1 MSLERRILRRKV
13 ATRDQIR
20 YAREQ
25 AEAWNIGLGEAL
37 VTYAGVDSAY
47 VAEAEA
53 DELGSDCLAGRPNEI
68 LNLLDIG
75 MLRAVGRH
83 AALRLGALPLR
94 RRRKKLEFITV
105 RPDNRAARSYFAEEL
120 GYGSF
125 REVLVT
131 WADVIACLQ
140 YVFRDELAADALNR
154 GRSPEETAERTVSAG
169 QLAAGALGFLALVTF
184 ASLWPLG
191 TLRVVIS
198 VLVIAYVAVFAFR
211 FFLAGIGSM
220 EDVLVDVGAEELAGM
235 KERNLPVY
243 TILLPL
249 YRESASL
256 PQLVRGIQALDYPRH
271 KLDVIVLLEEGDEE
285 MIDALQRYP
294 VPASWNVLYVPA
306 GVPRTKPRAC
316 NYGMLFARG
325 QYLVTYD
332 AEDLPEHD
340 QLRKAVRAFQTASA
354 NTICLQCL
362 LTYYN
367 RSRTL
372 LSRLFTLEHWY
383 WFDAVVPGLIS
394 LDMPIPMGGSSNHFH
409 LGKLRALGG
418 WDPYNLTEDA
428 DLSTRISMESQQV
441 AVLRSTTR
449 EEANPQVWNWI
460 RQRSRW
466 FKGYM
471 QTFMVHTRNPFTAV
485 RDLGVKASLSLLFF
499 VGGTPF
505 VFLLAPVLLAIIVMA
520 LFVAPAAMQLLLTP
534 LLIAI
539 VMTGVAFAWFLGV
552 YMHMYTAFRRRVD
565 ALVAVALL
573 TPFYWLLHSFS
584 ALRALWQLIREP
596 HVWEKTEHL
605 LFEEPGQAYPD
616 RAAEVG
622 EGTSQAYSDRVGEA
636 GEERRT

>member
-1 MSLERRILRRKV
+1 MSLERRILRRKF

-25 AEAWNIGLGEAL
+25 AEAWKIGLAEAL
-37 VTYAGVDSAY
+37 VTYAGVDSVH

-53 DELGSDCLAGRPNEI
+53 DELGTDCLAGRPNEI
-68 LNLLDIG
+68 LNLLDVGI
-75 MLRAVGRH
+75 LRAVGRH

-94 RRRKKLEFITV
+94 RRRRKLEFITV
-105 RPDNRAARSYFAEEL
+105 RPDNRSARSFFAEEL
-120 GYGSF
+120 GYEGF

-131 WADVIACLQ
+131 WADVVACLQ
-140 YVFRDELAADALNR
+140 YVFRDELSADALNR
-154 GRSPEETAERTVSAG
+154 GRAPEETAERTVSPG
-169 QLAAGALGFLALVTF
+169 QWAFGALGVLALVTF
-184 ASLWPLG
+184 GTLWPLG
-191 TLRVVIS
+191 TLRLVVS
-198 VLVIAYVAVFAFR
+198 VLIVAYVSVFVFR
-211 FFLAGIGSM
+211 FLLAGMGAM
-220 EDVLVDVGAEELAGM
+220 EDVLVDVGEKELSAM
-235 KERNLPVY
+235 KERKFPVY

-256 PQLVRGIQALDYPRH
+256 SQLVRGIRALDYPIH
-271 KLDVIVLLEEGDEE
+271 KLDVIVLLEEGDDE
-285 MIDALQRYP
+285 MSEALQRHP
-294 VPASWNVLYVPA
+294 VPGSWTILRVPA

-340 QLRKAVRAFQTASA
+340 QLRKAVKAFLSASG

-394 LDMPIPMGGSSNHFH
+394 LDMPIPMGGSSNHFDV
-409 LGKLRALGG
+409 GKLRALGG

-449 EEANPQVWNWI
+449 EEANPQAWNWI

-471 QTFMVHTRNPFTAV
+471 QTFLVHTRNPFTAV
-485 RDLGVKASLSLLFF
+485 RDLGLKASLSLLFF

-505 VFLLAPVLLAIIVMA
+505 VFLLTPFLLLVIAMAFFIAPDTMHI
-520 LFVAPAAMQLLLTP
+520 LLTP
-534 LLIAI
+534 LLVAI
-539 VMTGVAFAWFLGV
+539 ITGGVAFAWFLGA

-565 ALVAVALL
+565 ALVGVALL

-584 ALRALWQLIREP
+584 ALRALIQLIRKP

-605 LFEEPGQAYPD
+605 LFEDPTDDTG
-616 RAAEVG
+616 
-622 EGTSQAYSDRVGEA
+622 SQEEA
-636 GEERRT
+636 RR

>member
-1 MSLERRILRRKV
+1 MSLERRIIRRKV
-13 ATRDQIR
+13 TTRDQIR
-20 YAREQ
+20 YAKEQ
-25 AEAWNIGLGEAL
+25 AEAWNIGLAEAL
-37 VTYAGVDSAY
+37 VTYAGVDS
-47 VAEAEA
+47 VHVTEAEA
-53 DELGSDCLAGRPNEI
+53 DEIGADCLAGRPNEI

-94 RRRKKLEFITV
+94 RRRRKLDFITV
-105 RPDNRAARSYFAEEL
+105 RPDNRAARSFFAEEL
-120 GYGSF
+120 GYSGF

-154 GRSPEETAERTVSAG
+154 GRTPEQTAERTVSAG
-169 QLAAGALGFLALVTF
+169 QWAFGALGVLALVTF
-184 ASLWPLG
+184 GSLWPLG
-191 TLRVVIS
+191 TLRVVVS
-198 VLVIAYVAVFAFR
+198 ALVIAYVSVFTFR
-211 FFLAGIGSM
+211 FLLASMGSM
-220 EDVLVDVGAEELAGM
+220 EDVLVDVSDEELAAM
-235 KERNLPVY
+235 KDRNLPVY

-256 PQLVRGIQALDYPRH
+256 PQLVRGITALDYPQH
-271 KLDVIVLLEEGDEE
+271 KLDVILLLEEGDNE
-285 MIDALQRYP
+285 MAEALQHTP
-294 VPASWNVLYVPA
+294 VPGAWTVLHVPA

-316 NYGMLFARG
+316 NYGTLFARG

-340 QLRKAVRAFQTASA
+340 QLRKTVRAFLSASGD
-354 NTICLQCL
+354 TICFQCL

-383 WFDAVVPGLIS
+383 WFDAVVPGLS
-394 LDMPIPMGGSSNHFH
+394 ALDMPIPMGGSSNHYH
-409 LGKLRALGG
+409 VGKLRALGG

-428 DLSTRISMESQQV
+428 DLSTRISMENQKV

-449 EEANPQVWNWI
+449 EEANPQLWNWI

-471 QTFMVHTRNPFTAV
+471 QTFLVHTRNPFTAV

-505 VFLLAPVLLAIIVMA
+505 VFLLAPVFMLVVVMA
-520 LFVAPAAMQLLLTP
+520 FFVAPETMQMLLTP
-534 LLIAI
+534 LLVAIIAG
-539 VMTGVAFAWFLGV
+539 GVAFAWFLGA

-584 ALRALWQLIREP
+584 ALRALGQLVREP

-605 LFEEPGQAYPD
+605 LFEDPRFEYPAGSGD
-616 RAAEVG
+616 
-622 EGTSQAYSDRVGEA
+622 A
-636 GEERRT
+636 GEEPRT

>member
-25 AEAWNIGLGEAL
+25 ADVWSIGLAEAL
-37 VTYAGVDSAY
+37 VTYAGVDPVH

-53 DELGSDCLAGRPNEI
+53 DELGMDCLAGRPNEI
-68 LNLLDIG
+68 LNLLDVG

-94 RRRKKLEFITV
+94 RRRRKLEFITV
-105 RPDNRAARSYFAEEL
+105 RPDNRAARSFFAEEL
-120 GYGSF
+120 GYEAF
-125 REVLVT
+125 REALVT

-154 GRSPEETAERTVSAG
+154 GRKPEQTAERTASPA
-169 QLAAGALGFLALVTF
+169 QLASATLGVLALVTF
-184 ASLWPLG
+184 GALWPLG
-191 TLRVVIS
+191 TLRIAGS
-198 VLVIAYVAVFAFR
+198 VLIVAYVSVFVFR
-211 FFLAGIGSM
+211 FLLAGMGSM
-220 EDVLVDVGAEELAGM
+220 EDVLVDVSDEELAAM
-235 KERNLPVY
+235 KDQNLPVY
-243 TILLPL
+243 TVLLPM

-256 PQLVRGIQALDYPRH
+256 PQLVRGIKALDYPIH
-271 KLDVIVLLEEGDEE
+271 KLDVIVLLEEGDDE
-285 MIDALQRYP
+285 MTEALARYP
-294 VPASWNVLYVPA
+294 IPASWTILRVPA

-340 QLRKAVRAFQTASA
+340 QLRKAVRAFLNASG

-394 LDMPIPMGGSSNHFH
+394 LDMPIPMSGSSNHFH
-409 LGKLRALGG
+409 IGKLRALGG
-418 WDPYNLTEDA
+418 WDPYNLTEDV
-428 DLSTRISMESQQV
+428 DLSTRISMENQQV

-449 EEANPQVWNWI
+449 EEANPQLWNWI

-471 QTFMVHTRNPFTAV
+471 QTFLVHTRNPFTAV
-485 RDLGVKASLSLLFF
+485 RDLGLKASLSLLFF

-505 VFLLAPVLLAIIVMA
+505 VFLLAPFLLVVILLAF
-520 LFVAPAAMQLLLTP
+520 FVAPYAMQTLFTP
-534 LLIAI
+534 LLVAI
-539 VMTGVAFAWFLGV
+539 ITSGVAFAGFLGA

-565 ALVAVALL
+565 ALVGVALL
-573 TPFYWLLHSFS
+573 TPIYWLLHSFS
-584 ALRALWQLIREP
+584 AFRALGQLVREP

-605 LFEEPGQAYPD
+605 LFEDPTEDIRSREQAHL
-616 RAAEVG
+616 
-622 EGTSQAYSDRVGEA
+622 
-636 GEERRT
+636 